1 MSGVRKRTAQELD
14 GFLNFQNKAV
24 GLKMGQLRTLKSAN
38 NNEEIWSD
46 IELRDNLMENMLIL
60 LNSAASLGFGPH
72 PDEFK
77 GTRNNRTLS
86 AETRNTKR

>member
-1 MSGVRKRTAQELD
+1 
-14 GFLNFQNKAV
+14 LNVNFSSFYCFKNKAV
-24 GLKMGQLRTLKSAN
+24 EEKRGHLRSIKVAN

-72 PDEFK
+72 PDEFRGPRAK
-77 GTRNNRTLS
+77 QERTLS
-86 AETRNTKR
+86 ADERGAKR